1 MYSPLAWNKVI
12 GEDDL
17 RQTSS
22 VYHKKRKITAP
33 SDTYRIQYRQLMI
46 SQLCFPIGCKRGM
59 TKNGTLLP
67 HSSCMKVIMSTGSL
81 DSLTIDKTR
90 QPVPRRRNNS
100 RTRLAV
106 VLVVVIAAAIAAVV
120 MFRNRAITI
129 ETTSVVLF
137 YPTQSFTL
145 LNSSGY
151 VVAQRKAA
159 VASKTT
165 GRMEWLGV
173 EEGSKVVAGQI
184 IARLENKD
192 LEASVRQA
200 EAALQNSKA
209 VLEQSRA
216 ELADAGKSFERQKDL
231 LASGIVSQAEYEVA
245 EARFKRAVAATAGAE
260 AGIATAAAALQGA
273 AVNLGYSLIK
283 APFDAVVLTKN
294 ADIGDIIT
302 PLGAAANAK
311 AAVVTIADL
320 ASLQVEADVSES
332 NLAQIRQG
340 QPCEI
345 TLDALPGSRFRG
357 VVHAI
362 VPTADRS
369 KASVMVK
376 VRFLERDGRIF
387 PEMSARVAFLQHEA
401 QAVDKTARIVIN
413 PAAVVVRNGVNGVFL
428 VTGDTVRFTR
438 VTPGVKLGDLLEVA
452 GLKSGDKVALKP
464 LDRSEERRRE
474 RE

>member
-1 MYSPLAWNKVI
+1 
-12 GEDDL
+12 
-17 RQTSS
+17 
-22 VYHKKRKITAP
+22 
-33 SDTYRIQYRQLMI
+33 
-46 SQLCFPIGCKRGM
+46 
-59 TKNGTLLP
+59 
-67 HSSCMKVIMSTGSL
+67 MSADSL
-81 DSLTIDKTR
+81 DSLTIDKSR
-90 QPVPRRRNNS
+90 QGAPRRKNNS
-100 RTRLAV
+100 RIRLAV
-106 VLVVVIAAAIAAVV
+106 VLVIVLVAVAAAVA
-120 MFRNRAITI
+120 MFRSRAVAI
-129 ETTSVVLF
+129 ETTSVSLF

-151 VVAQRKAA
+151 VVAQRKSA

-165 GRMEWLGV
+165 GMLEWIGV

-209 VLEQSRA
+209 VREQSRA
-216 ELADAGKSFERQKDL
+216 ELADAGKSFGRQKEL
-231 LASGIVSQAEYEVA
+231 LAEGIVSQAEYDTA
-245 EARFKRAVAATAGAE
+245 EARFKRASAATAGSE

-273 AVNLGYSLIK
+273 AVNLEYSLIR

-320 ASLQVEADVSES
+320 GSLQVEADVSES

-345 TLDALPGSRFRG
+345 ILDALPGSRFRG
-357 VVHAI
+357 VVHTI

-376 VRFLERDGRIF
+376 IRFLERDVRIF
-387 PEMSARVAFLQHEA
+387 PEMSAKVAFLQREA
-401 QAVDKTARIVIN
+401 QAGDTVARIVVN
-413 PAAVVVRNGVNGVFL
+413 PAAVVTRDGRSGVYL
-428 VTGDTVRFTR
+428 VTGDTVTFTP
-438 VTPGVKLGDLLEVA
+438 VTPGMKLGDLLEV
-452 GLKSGDKVALKP
+452 GGVKSGDKVALKP
-464 LDRSEERRRE
+464 LDKLKDGSRIAQPEKK
-474 RE
+474 

>member
-1 MYSPLAWNKVI
+1 MTVDPL
-12 GEDDL
+12 E
-17 RQTSS
+17 T
-22 VYHKKRKITAP
+22 
-33 SDTYRIQYRQLMI
+33 
-46 SQLCFPIGCKRGM
+46 
-59 TKNGTLLP
+59 
-67 HSSCMKVIMSTGSL
+67 
-81 DSLTIDKTR
+81 LTIDKSR
-90 QPVPRRRNNS
+90 FSPPPRKGGN
-100 RTRLAV
+100 RTRLV
-106 VLVVVIAAAIAAVV
+106 IVLIVAVIAATAAFT
-120 MFRNRAITI
+120 MFRNRAVTI
-129 ETTSVVLF
+129 ETSSVSLF
-137 YPTQSFTL
+137 FPTQSFTL

-165 GRMEWLGV
+165 GRLEWIGV
-173 EEGSKVVAGQI
+173 EEGSTVVAGQI

-209 VLEQSRA
+209 VREQSTA
-216 ELADAGKSFERQKDL
+216 ELADAGKSFQRHKEL
-231 LASGIVSQAEYEVA
+231 LVAGIVSQAEYDIS
-245 EARFKRAVAATAGAE
+245 EARLKRAGAATAGAE
-260 AGIATAAAALQGA
+260 AGIAIAAAGLQGA
-273 AVNLGYSLIK
+273 SVNLGYSLIR

-294 ADIGDIIT
+294 ADVGDIIT

-345 TLDALPGSRFRG
+345 TLDAVPGSRFQG
-357 VVHAI
+357 VVHTI

-376 VRFLERDGRIF
+376 IRFLERDRRIF
-387 PEMSARVAFLQHEA
+387 PEMSAKVAFLQHQA
-401 QAVDKTARIVIN
+401 QAGDKIARVVIN
-413 PAAVVVRNGVNGVFL
+413 PAAVVTRDGRSGVYL
-428 VTGDTVRFTR
+428 VVGDKVRFTR
-438 VTPGVKLGDLLEVA
+438 VTAGAKLGELLEVS

-464 LDRSEERRRE
+464 LEKLKDGSRISFPEKK
-474 RE
+474 